1 MGCSLQ
7 RMPDRSPERLAAPI
21 AGDERSCQAEMMSAR
36 VKAWL
41 ETLGDLFWLRPASI
55 VLGCVVL
62 AQLGVWLETAHIA
75 GYDASSPD
83 QNWGYSG
90 GAEGARALLSA
101 VASSTIGVAGTTF
114 SITIAALTLASGQMG
129 PRLLRNFTRDARNQ
143 VVLGIF
149 LGTFAYALMVL
160 RTVRTVQE
168 SPFVPHLAITG
179 AIALAL
185 LSLATLVWFVHHI
198 AASINV
204 ETVVDAVY
212 GDLCKAIA
220 MRTRDDA
227 DTVRPSELPT
237 GTRVALT
244 SSGYLQAVDAEALA
258 DWARA
263 HGLTVVLRVRPG
275 DYVPSGYPVA
285 FLSAG
290 VDDAEVALSRALTL
304 GRRPAALQDLE
315 YSIRQLVEI
324 AVRALSPGINDPF
337 TAGSVVDHLGDALC
351 RMASRHLPTGTVVR
365 DGRVVLVHMVT
376 DYDGLCDAM
385 FHMIRQN
392 AAGSIHVLERML
404 DVLTRVAEVERL
416 TDRAAELCRHADLVI
431 AAARRNVA
439 DPSDLSDLEDRYQRF
454 RATAALAPVAGT
466 SSA

>member
-1 MGCSLQ
+1 MKVRLQAWIEWMGDQ
-7 RMPDRSPERLAAPI
+7 
-21 AGDERSCQAEMMSAR
+21 
-36 VKAWL
+36 
-41 ETLGDLFWLRPASI
+41 FWLRPALV
-55 VLGCVVL
+55 VLGCLAL
-62 AQLGVWLETAHIA
+62 AQLAVWLETAHVA
-75 GYDASSPD
+75 GYDASSPE

-143 VVLGIF
+143 IVLGIF

-168 SPFVPHLAITG
+168 TPFVPHLAISG

-185 LSLATLVWFVHHI
+185 VSIGTLVWFVHHI
-198 AASINV
+198 ATSINV
-204 ETVVDAVY
+204 ESVVDVVHR
-212 GDLCKAIA
+212 DLCEAVKT
-220 MRTRDDA
+220 RTRDAA
-227 DTVRPSELPT
+227 DTTRPSDLPT
-237 GTRVALT
+237 GAGVAAT
-244 SSGYLQAVDAEALA
+244 DAGYLQAIDTEDLA
-258 DWARA
+258 DWAHE
-263 HGLTVVLRVRPG
+263 HGVTVALRVRPG
-275 DYVPSGYPVA
+275 DYVPSAFPVA

-290 VDDAEVALSRALTL
+290 VEDAEGAISRALTF
-304 GRRPAALQDLE
+304 GRRLAALQDLE

-351 RMASRHLPTGTVVR
+351 RVASRHLPNGTVVR
-365 DGRVVLVHMVT
+365 EGRVVLVHPVT

-392 AAGSIHVLERML
+392 AAGSVHVLARML
-404 DVLTRVAEVERL
+404 DVLTRVAEVEKL
-416 TDRAAELCRHADLVI
+416 TDRTAELARHADLVI
-431 AAARRNVA
+431 AAARRDVA
-439 DPSDLSDLEDRYQRF
+439 DPDDLGDLEERYVRF
-454 RATAALAPVAGT
+454 IRVRSGAGSTPTTA
-466 SSA
+466 

>member
-1 MGCSLQ
+1 
-7 RMPDRSPERLAAPI
+7 
-21 AGDERSCQAEMMSAR
+21 MSTR
-36 VKAWL
+36 VKAWV
-41 ETLGDLFWLRPASI
+41 EALGDLFWLRPALI
-55 VLGCVVL
+55 VLGCIVL
-62 AQLGVWLETAHIA
+62 AQVGVWLETAHIA

-179 AIALAL
+179 AMALAL

-204 ETVVDAVY
+204 ETVVDAVF
-212 GDLCKAIA
+212 GDLCRAVEA
-220 MRTRDDA
+220 RTRDEA
-227 DTVRPSELPT
+227 DETRPSELPARRAVI
-237 GTRVALT
+237 GKGA
-244 SSGYLQAVDAEALA
+244 GYLQAIDVGGLA
-258 DWARA
+258 DWASE
-263 HGLTVVLRVRPG
+263 HGVTVALRVRPG

-285 FLSAG
+285 FLSTG
-290 VDDAEVALSRALTL
+290 VEDAEAAISRALAF

-351 RMASRHLPTGTVVR
+351 RTATRHLPTGTVVR
-365 DGRVVLVHMVT
+365 DGRIVLVHPVT

-392 AAGSIHVLERML
+392 AAGSVHVLGRML
-404 DVLTRVAEVERL
+404 DVLARVAEVERL
-416 TDRAAELCRHADLVI
+416 TDRTAELTRHADLVI
-431 AAARRNVA
+431 AAARRDVA
-439 DPSDLSDLEDRYQRF
+439 DPSDLADLEGSYRRF
-454 RATAALAPVAGT
+454 RIAAATASVTSAP
-466 SSA
+466 

>member
-1 MGCSLQ
+1 M
-7 RMPDRSPERLAAPI
+7 RARF
-21 AGDERSCQAEMMSAR
+21 SAW
-36 VKAWL
+36 V
-41 ETLGDLFWLRPASI
+41 EILGDLFWLRPALI
-55 VLGCVVL
+55 VLGCALL

-83 QNWGYSG
+83 QDWGYSG

-101 VASSTIGVAGTTF
+101 IASSTIGVAGTTF

-179 AIALAL
+179 ALALAL
-185 LSLATLVWFVHHI
+185 VSIATLVWFVHHI

-204 ETVVDAVY
+204 ETVVDAVQR
-212 GDLCKAIA
+212 DLCKAIVTH
-220 MRTRDDA
+220 TRDTA
-227 DTVRPSELPT
+227 DMVRP
-237 GTRVALT
+237 VALST
-244 SSGYLQAVDAEALA
+244 GAEIAAPGGGYVQAVDTDTLA
-258 DWARA
+258 DWAHAHRVVVTLRA
-263 HGLTVVLRVRPG
+263 RPG
-275 DYVPSGYPVA
+275 DYVPSGFPIAV
-285 FLSAG
+285 LSAG
-290 VDDAEVALSRALTL
+290 SAEAETAVSGAVAL

-315 YSIRQLVEI
+315 YSVRQLVEI

-351 RMASRHLPTGTVVR
+351 RIAPRHLPIGAIAR
-365 DGRVVLVHMVT
+365 DGRVVLVHPTT

-392 AAGSIHVLERML
+392 AAGSVHVLGRML
-404 DVLTRVAEVERL
+404 DVLTRVAEVERRA
-416 TDRAAELCRHADLVI
+416 DRRAVLQRHADLVA
-431 AAARRNVA
+431 AAARRDVPDPQDLA
-439 DPSDLSDLEDRYQRF
+439 DLIERHARF
-454 RATAALAPVAGT
+454 GRTRAGKP
-466 SSA
+466 